1 MPAAGA
7 VRAATSGSPS
17 EEEAFGAECVAPEGA
32 LVFAPEGALV
42 FAAEGALVL
51 APEGA
56 LEEVDAAS
64 DFVFLA
70 AVEDPAPTPG
80 APATAGSTFCADP
93 TMRCGRAF
101 SSEEAATPLRER
113 SSRDL

>member
-17 EEEAFGAECVAPEGA
+17 EEEAFGALA
-32 LVFAPEGALV
+32 F
-42 FAAEGALVL
+42 

-56 LEEVDAAS
+56 LEEVDAVS